1 MMKRASIPSLVMLVI
16 ALTFTAAR
24 PARAAGDL
32 LFGAD
37 RSQGAFLSDD
47 HLGLD
52 SVWIQGEW
60 GGPSARIVV
69 RAPYVRVD
77 NTGMLTFATD
87 APIVLGAGGPGKPP
101 WQTEPA
107 GESASGLGDVLVG
120 IRNQIMQSGKGHRPA
135 LSFEVDYKWATADKD
150 KGLGTGEADY
160 GAALDYTQPLSKAF
174 QILGAVSYRWMGS
187 PEGVHFDDRL
197 RIEIG
202 FGIVTAKT
210 AWRLAG
216 ENVTPALADVP
227 VYDVTGAATGVTTS
241 VSDYRVVRG
250 EFVYRSGAGGS
261 TRIFLLAGL
270 NDSSPD
276 LGFGVSFASRPQ

>member
-1 MMKRASIPSLVMLVI
+1 MMKRASIPSLVLLVV
-16 ALTFTAAR
+16 ALSSFAAH

-32 LFGAD
+32 LFGVD
-37 RSQGAFLSDD
+37 RMQGSFLSDD

-52 SVWIQGEW
+52 SLWIQGEW
-60 GGPSARIVV
+60 GNASSRFLV

-107 GESASGLGDVLVG
+107 GESASGLGDVLVSV
-120 IRNQIMQSGKGHRPA
+120 RNQLMQSGKGNRPA
-135 LSFEVDYKWATADKD
+135 LSLDIDYKWATADKD

-160 GAALDYTQPLSKAF
+160 GADLDYVQPLSKAF

-187 PEGVHFDDRL
+187 PEGVHFDNRM

-202 FGIVTAKT
+202 FGIVTART
-210 AWRLAG
+210 AWRLKG
-216 ENVTPALADVP
+216 VNVTPVLSDVP
-227 VYDVTGAATGVTTS
+227 VFDAAGTATGATTS
-241 VSDYRVVRG
+241 VDDYRIVRG
-250 EFVYRSGAGGS
+250 EFVYRSAAGGS
-261 TRIFLLAGL
+261 TKVFLLAGL

-276 LGFGVSFASRPQ
+276 FGFGLSFASRAQ

>member
-1 MMKRASIPSLVMLVI
+1 MMKRASTPSLLLFVI
-16 ALTFTAAR
+16 ALSFVAAR

-37 RSQGAFLSDD
+37 RTQGGFLSDD

-52 SVWIQGEW
+52 AVWIQGEW
-60 GGPSARIVV
+60 GGNSSRLIVRV
-69 RAPYVRVD
+69 PYVRVD

-101 WQTEPA
+101 WQTEPP
-107 GESASGLGDVLVG
+107 GEAASGLGDVVVG
-120 IRNQIMQSGKGHRPA
+120 VRNQIMQSGKGYRPA
-135 LSFEVDYKWATADKD
+135 LSLEVDYKWATADKD

-160 GAALDYTQPLSKAF
+160 GAGLDYVQPLSKAF
-174 QILGAVSYRWMGS
+174 QLLGAVSYRWMGS
-187 PEGVHFDDRL
+187 PEGVPFDNRL
-197 RIEIG
+197 RLEIG
-202 FGIVTAKT
+202 FGIVTART

-216 ENVTPALADVP
+216 ESVTPVLADVP
-227 VYDVTGAATGVTTS
+227 VFDATGAATGLTTG

-261 TRIFLLAGL
+261 TRIFVLAGL

-276 LGFGVSFASRPQ
+276 LGFGLSFASRAQ

>member
-1 MMKRASIPSLVMLVI
+1 MMKRASTPSLILFI
-16 ALTFTAAR
+16 ALSSFAVR

-32 LFGAD
+32 LFGVD
-37 RSQGAFLSDD
+37 RLQGGFLSDD

-52 SVWIQGEW
+52 SLWIQGEW
-60 GGPSARIVV
+60 GNASSRFVV

-87 APIVLGAGGPGKPP
+87 APIVLGSGGPGKPP

-107 GESASGLGDVLVG
+107 GESASGLGDVLVSV
-120 IRNQIMQSGKGHRPA
+120 RNQIMQSGKGHRPA
-135 LSFEVDYKWATADKD
+135 ILLDIDYKWATADKD

-160 GAALDYTQPLSKAF
+160 GADLDYVQPLSKAF
-174 QILGAVSYRWMGS
+174 QILGTASYRWMGS
-187 PEGVHFDDRL
+187 PEGVHFDNRI

-202 FGIVTAKT
+202 FGIVTAHT
-210 AWRLAG
+210 NWRLEG
-216 ENVTPALADVP
+216 VSVTPVLSEVP
-227 VYDVTGAATGVTTS
+227 VFDTTGAATGATTG

-250 EFVYRSGAGGS
+250 EFIYRSAAGGS
-261 TRIFLLAGL
+261 TRIFALAGL

-276 LGFGVSFASRPQ
+276 LGFGVSFASRAQ

>member
-1 MMKRASIPSLVMLVI
+1 MTKRASVPSLVLLVI
-16 ALTFTAAR
+16 ALSSLAAR

-37 RSQGAFLSDD
+37 RIQGAFLSDD

-52 SVWIQGEW
+52 SVWLQGEW
-60 GGPSARIVV
+60 GNASSRLVV
-69 RAPYVRVD
+69 RVPYVRVD

-107 GESASGLGDVLVG
+107 GESASGLGDVLAGV
-120 IRNQIMQSGKGHRPA
+120 RSQLMQSGKGYRPA

-160 GAALDYTQPLSKAF
+160 GAALDYVQPLSKAF
-174 QILGAVSYRWMGS
+174 QILGTAAYRWMGS
-187 PEGVHFDDRL
+187 PEGVHFDNRL
-197 RIEIG
+197 RLEIG
-202 FGIVTAKT
+202 FGFVTT
-210 AWRLAG
+210 RTVWRLAG
-216 ENVTPALADVP
+216 ENVTPALSDVP
-227 VYDVTGAATGVTTS
+227 VYDATGAATGVTTS
-241 VSDYRVVRG
+241 VADYRVVRG
-250 EFVYRSGAGGS
+250 EFMYRSGAGGS
-261 TRIFLLAGL
+261 TRIYLLAGL

-276 LGFGVSFASRPQ
+276 LGFGVSFASRAQ